1 MHEPDEEE
9 ATQQSSDV
17 RRSFKLVD
25 DAGAWVWCSA
35 LDRHVDN
42 PAFAEDAPPMKVV
55 LYYGFGREG
64 KARAPN
70 STWLFK
76 GSVLVA
82 LPEASPCLVLRE
94 QIVWGE
100 TH

>member
-1 MHEPDEEE
+1 MC
-9 ATQQSSDV
+9 V
-17 RRSFKLVD
+17 VFLKLVD

-35 LDRHVDN
+35 LGPHVDN

-64 KARAPN
+64 KGSAPN
-70 STWLFK
+70 SIWLFEV
-76 GSVLVA
+76 SVLVP

-94 QIVWGE
+94 QIVRGE

>member
-1 MHEPDEEE
+1 
-9 ATQQSSDV
+9 
-17 RRSFKLVD
+17 
-25 DAGAWVWCSA
+25 
-35 LDRHVDN
+35 
-42 PAFAEDAPPMKVV
+42 MKVV